1 MDATF
6 IRDFGT
12 SMPIKPPEESISSL
26 NLTVRSVTRLA
37 DLQLVRTSNGR
48 EQGARPPRPA
58 GYAQRY
64 APA

>member
-26 NLTVRSVTRLA
+26 NLMVRPVTRLP
-37 DLQLVRTSNGR
+37 DFELGRT
-48 EQGARPPRPA
+48 
-58 GYAQRY
+58 
-64 APA
+64 